1 MRSNGPLSQTEQPLA
16 PEDLPVSETALHPH
30 TPDDNQRLMDISVVD
45 YAELKQTL
53 AMREALINSLPAGVA
68 LLDIEGNIIDVNSQ
82 WRSYGVEGGN
92 TDPYFGVGQ
101 NYLAICERA
110 ICDVAGEGTAEVAA
124 GLRAVLAGERDHF
137 TMDYPCHTPT
147 QYRWFRL
154 IANRINQ
161 ANHPVK
167 DAQAVVM
174 HVDITA
180 HRQEENQLRIAA
192 RVFADAGEAIA
203 LTDPAG
209 RIQTINKAFTRITGY
224 TERDAQG
231 VIVGD
236 LLRSGRHSHA
246 FYAAM
251 WESLTQR
258 GFWQGEIWNCRKSG
272 EVYPEWLTINR
283 IDDEEGQAQHFVV
296 VFSDITQLKNSQS
309 KVEYLANHDILTD
322 LPNRSLFQDRLQQ
335 TIAQARRNEEQAA
348 LLFLDLDHFK
358 TINDTLGHG
367 VGDQL
372 LVQVAAQLQE
382 LVRDVDTVARL
393 GGDEFT
399 VVLAGCDAE
408 VAGFI
413 AQRLVASLARTF
425 VIGGRNLR
433 VTTSA
438 GLALYP
444 QDGDDV
450 DTLCRAADMAMYQAK
465 EDGRNRLRLYEPGL
479 QQRLLEGTV
488 LETALRR
495 ALTNDE
501 LRLVYQPQFD
511 ARDPKRLVGAEALLR
526 WEDPEMGP
534 ISPGQFIPVAEKS
547 DLITELGRRV
557 VALLCEQVG
566 AWQAAG
572 LTPPPISFNVS
583 PKDFREARFTSGL
596 LQAMA
601 QHGITA
607 NQLQVEFTEGTL
619 TDRSDIVFR
628 EIQALQ
634 EAGVDLAIDD
644 FGTGYS
650 SLENLKRLP
659 LAELKIDKT
668 FVDGLGDNEHD
679 EAIAR
684 ASLAMAQAFGLRTVA
699 EGVETPSQL
708 AWLQAHGCD
717 RIQGFLLARP
727 LEAED
732 FRAMLHNTDTAA

>member
-1 MRSNGPLSQTEQPLA
+1 
-16 PEDLPVSETALHPH
+16 
-30 TPDDNQRLMDISVVD
+30 
-45 YAELKQTL
+45 
-53 AMREALINSLPAGVA
+53 MREALIDSLPAGIA
-68 LLDIEGNIIDVNSQ
+68 LLDAAGNIIDVNSQ

-92 TDPYFGVGQ
+92 TDPRFGVGQ

-110 ICDVAGEGTAEVAA
+110 VGDVAGEGAAEVAA
-124 GLRAVLAGERDHF
+124 GLRAVLVNKRDRF
-137 TMDYPCHTPT
+137 TMDYPCHSPV

-154 IANRINQ
+154 IANRLDQ
-161 ANHPVK
+161 ANRPVRE
-167 DAQAVVM
+167 AQAVVM
-174 HVDITA
+174 HIDITA
-180 HRQEENQLRIAA
+180 QRRAEDQLRIAA
-192 RVFADAGEAIA
+192 RVFADAGEAIVVA
-203 LTDPAG
+203 DPAG

-224 TERDAQG
+224 TERDALG
-231 VIVGD
+231 VTVGD
-236 LLRSGRHSHA
+236 LLRSGRQSQA
-246 FYAAM
+246 FYETM
-251 WESLTQR
+251 WESLTHR

-272 EVYPEWLTINR
+272 EVYPQWITINR
-283 IDDEEGQAQHFVV
+283 IDDEEGQTQYFVGAYSNIAQIKDSH
-296 VFSDITQLKNSQS
+296 S
-309 KVEYLANHDILTD
+309 KVEYLANHDALTG

-335 TIAQARRNEEQAA
+335 AIAQARRNGGQAA
-348 LLFLDLDHFK
+348 LLFLDLDYFK
-358 TINDTLGHG
+358 TVNDTLGHE

-372 LVQVAAQLQE
+372 LVQVAARLRE
-382 LVRDVDTVARL
+382 LVRDVDTIARF

-399 VVLAGCDAE
+399 VVLANCDAE
-408 VAGFI
+408 TARSI
-413 AQRLVASLARTF
+413 AQRLVAGLPGTF
-425 VIGGRNLR
+425 EVRGRSLR

-450 DTLCRAADMAMYQAK
+450 DTLSRAADMAMYQAK
-465 EDGRNRLRLYEPGL
+465 EDGRNRLRLYDSGL
-479 QQRLLEGTV
+479 HQCLLREAT

-511 ARDPKRLVGAEALLR
+511 ASTPERLVGAEALLR
-526 WEDPEMGP
+526 WQDPENGP

-547 DLITELGRRV
+547 DLITELGWRV
-557 VALLCEQVG
+557 QELLCKDLQR
-566 AWQAAG
+566 WLAAG
-572 LTPPPISFNVS
+572 FAPPVISFNVS
-583 PKDFREARFTSGL
+583 PKTFREGQFAARLHEVMTRYHISPG
-596 LQAMA
+596 
-601 QHGITA
+601 
-607 NQLQVEFTEGTL
+607 QLQVEFTEGTL
-619 TDRSDIVFR
+619 TDRSDIVFQ

-634 EAGVDLAIDD
+634 KAGVDLAIDD

-668 FVDGLGDNEHD
+668 FVDGLGNNEHD

-732 FRAMLHNTDTAA
+732 FQAMLHNPDTAA